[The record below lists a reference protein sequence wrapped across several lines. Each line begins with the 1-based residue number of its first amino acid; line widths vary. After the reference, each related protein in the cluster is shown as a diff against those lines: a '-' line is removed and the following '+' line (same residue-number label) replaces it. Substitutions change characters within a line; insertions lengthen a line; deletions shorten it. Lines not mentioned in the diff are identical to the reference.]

1 MALSAGGGC
10 WLSVRRV
17 AVMAVS
23 GLLVLSAAGCGS
35 TAARSS
41 ASHAAVSSSV
51 SAPNSSPVSSG
62 SGSAAGSGS
71 GSSSAAEALCGTV
84 QAPCG
89 ASTLGHGASAEPA
102 AATLGEFTEV
112 DLSTF
117 FDSPKGTGVILA
129 GPSSG
134 QPAPSETS
142 LDWGGPGL
150 NTQLFP
156 PQFFPST
163 GTWSPWIRNMQVPF
177 LVPAWGANV
186 NSGFNLAEQVKIPV
200 PPGKYRGVWLLGGGL
215 GNGALEQLTAQYSDG
230 SSDTEA
236 FHFTGWC
243 QAAKAGGEFLVLQA
257 PYTLTVPLG
266 GGAVTQTSDGCGQLF
281 AVAVPISS
289 AHTLASVLLPAT
301 VDSSSSSLWV
311 TAMTLER

>member
-1 MALSAGGGC
+1 MALSAGSEF
-10 WLSVRRV
+10 WLSVRRM
-17 AVMAVS
+17 AVMVVA
-23 GLLVLSAAGCGS
+23 GLLVMFAAGCGS
-35 TAARSS
+35 TVAKSS
-41 ASHAAVSSSV
+41 PPHADVGGSETTANASHVGSRSRSV
-51 SAPNSSPVSSG
+51 ATSP
-62 SGSAAGSGS
+62 S
-71 GSSSAAEALCGTV
+71 GSSSATEALCGTA
-84 QAPCG
+84 QAPCT

-102 AATLGEFTEV
+102 AVTLGEFTEV
-112 DLSTF
+112 NLSTF
-117 FDSPKGTGVILA
+117 FNSPKGTGVIPV

-134 QPAPSETS
+134 QLAPTETS

-177 LVPAWGANV
+177 LIPAWGTNI
-186 NSGFNLAEQVKIPV
+186 NSGFNLAEQVSIPV

-215 GNGALEQLTAQYSDG
+215 GDGALEQLTAQYSDG
-230 SSDTEA
+230 SSDTES

-243 QAAKAGGEFLVLQA
+243 QAAKAGGEFLVLQT

-281 AVAVPISS
+281 AVAIPISN

-301 VDSSSSSLWV
+301 LDSSSSSLWV